1 MATWQGAGFEIPY
14 AQCLASM
21 HQAEMRADAPRGRP
35 DKGKGGEAWA
45 LRAVVTGPVWLGHR
59 VGRTGS
65 LSEEAS
71 GRLWQGFPFVKGLK
85 SSHSAVREALGL
97 LSTAWAGPCKR
108 LEQKFRKPRL
118 P

>member
-1 MATWQGAGFEIPY
+1 
-14 AQCLASM
+14 M

-65 LSEEAS
+65 LSEEAF
-71 GRLWQGFPFVKGLK
+71 GEAVARFPVCERFEV
-85 SSHSAVREALGL
+85 V
-97 LSTAWAGPCKR
+97 P
-108 LEQKFRKPRL
+108 
-118 P
+118 